1 MSCTRTS
8 RTSPSFKN
16 ESECLDAQA
25 DDPDAT
31 AVTAGGVDAD
41 ENEALRKRVMQLEK
55 EVAWLKETLCIC
67 SAQCRFF
74 SSEYLRLTS

>member
-31 AVTAGGVDAD
+31 AVTAGGVEAD
-41 ENEALRKRVMQLEK
+41 EAEVLRKQVMKLEK
-55 EVAWLKETLCIC
+55 EVAWLRETLQIC
-67 SAQCRFF
+67 SAQSRFF
-74 SSEYLRLTS
+74 AFEYMKLTS